1 MLTPFAHLVGRALR
15 ALFAGL
21 LLLRRPRPIHVR
33 GRVLKGHITW
43 LPGAEPSGIAWVDDA
58 PPAPVAVVA
67 RLSRSVG
74 LPWVLA
80 DVIGLAMR
88 IDDGGRSADVE
99 LASTGRGVP
108 GRFLLS
114 VHRSASRAWFGTLF
128 PYRTSRGPVLLGAR
142 QVSAGTLPAR
152 DDLLDAVLTRVGWR
166 LRLYHATPTGL
177 WHPFADVSLR
187 MRAGE
192 DDAAHDGGARDDAGL
207 RFDSVRNAL
216 PGAGT
221 YPWVRALRQP
231 SYHLVQKT
239 GAPGD

>member
-1 MLTPFAHLVGRALR
+1 MLR

-33 GRVLKGHITW
+33 GRVLEGHITW
-43 LPGAEPSGIAWVDDA
+43 LPGAEPSGIAWVDEA
-58 PPAPVAVVA
+58 PSVPVAVVA

-74 LPWVLA
+74 LPWLLP
-80 DVIGLAMR
+80 DVIGLALR
-88 IDDGGRSADVE
+88 IDAGDLPADIE

-108 GRFLLS
+108 GRFMLA
-114 VHRSASRAWFGTLF
+114 VQRSASRAWFGTLF
-128 PYRTSRGPVLLGAR
+128 PYRSSRGPVLLSAR
-142 QVSAGTLPAR
+142 QTSDGTLPAR
-152 DDLLDAVLTRVGWR
+152 GDALDAVLTRAGWG

-187 MRAGE
+187 MRAGA
-192 DDAAHDGGARDDAGL
+192 DDAANHGTSQDDAGL

-221 YPWVRALRQP
+221 YPWVRSLRQP
-231 SYHLVQKT
+231 SYRLVQGT
-239 GAPGD
+239 DGVTPG